1 MSRLTK
7 QIFEKIIHQLLC
19 ISSKN
24 TSKYINTLSNETRVF
39 IDLCVEPLLSFASEM
54 IIFIFILI
62 FLILIE
68 PEGTFLVITTLLVAI
83 IIFHFLSRKRSS
95 TWGEERQTSEEA
107 LIKSMQEPFQGIKE
121 VKIFNITDFIFNIFE
136 KHLIKSTNA
145 RKKISILVH
154 MPRIWLEITAILI
167 MTSLVIFTLYFKKDI
182 TNILPILAVFA
193 AAAFRIIPSANRIL
207 ISIQNVR
214 YGLAAADILFNHL
227 DEIEKLKDSE
237 KISNQKN
244 KIKEF
249 HNWIL

>member
-1 MSRLTK
+1 
-7 QIFEKIIHQLLC
+7 
-19 ISSKN
+19 
-24 TSKYINTLSNETRVF
+24 
-39 IDLCVEPLLSFASEM
+39 
-54 IIFIFILI
+54 
-62 FLILIE
+62 
-68 PEGTFLVITTLLVAI
+68 
-83 IIFHFLSRKRSS
+83 
-95 TWGEERQTSEEA
+95 
-107 LIKSMQEPFQGIKE
+107 
-121 VKIFNITDFIFNIFE
+121 
-136 KHLIKSTNA
+136 
-145 RKKISILVH
+145 
-154 MPRIWLEITAILI
+154 

-249 HNWIL
+249 HSINLDSINFSYKTNDKKIFENLNLYIEKGDCIGIIGSQELENQL